1 MLTELDLRGKDEN
14 QTRIALPRPLLDS
27 GTDSALVVV
36 REIIREVRERGDKAL
51 YEITERFDGCRLES
65 LSIGRNEMKKALG
78 EIPSSLKA
86 ALEKSAENVQEYYSK
101 QLHGDFEITQDGMK
115 IKSRAVPVTKAG
127 CYVPGGRAAYPSTVI
142 MTAVPAKM
150 AGVDHVVIAVP
161 PDQNG
166 EIPKSVLAAAAI
178 SGVEKIH
185 PIGGAQAIAA
195 LAYGTEEVD
204 PVDVIVGPGN
214 IYVSLAKQEVSST
227 VRVPSS
233 FAGPS
238 EVVVMAD
245 ETAEPDLV
253 AMDLVVQAEH
263 GPNGLSWLITWKEE
277 IAARVQAEIEK
288 ILVASRR
295 KEEIESTLSNSG
307 YCVLV
312 EGPDQALIVS
322 EAVAPEHLQLMIQES
337 ESMACR
343 VRNAGAV
350 FCGQWA
356 PAVLGDYIAGPSHVL
371 PTAGT
376 ARFAGALGVADFLKD
391 IHVITASAET
401 IQTVG
406 EHVVTLAS
414 TEGLE
419 AHSDSIRLRLEKI
432 KGKQSE

>member
-1 MLTELDLRGKDEN
+1 M
-14 QTRIALPRPLLDS
+14 
-27 GTDSALVVV
+27 
-36 REIIREVRERGDKAL
+36 
-51 YEITERFDGCRLES
+51 
-65 LSIGRNEMKKALG
+65 
-78 EIPSSLKA
+78 
-86 ALEKSAENVQEYYSK
+86 
-101 QLHGDFEITQDGMK
+101 
-115 IKSRAVPVTKAG
+115 
-127 CYVPGGRAAYPSTVI
+127 
-142 MTAVPAKM
+142 
-150 AGVDHVVIAVP
+150 
-161 PDQNG
+161 
-166 EIPKSVLAAAAI
+166 
-178 SGVEKIH
+178 
-185 PIGGAQAIAA
+185 
-195 LAYGTEEVD
+195 D